1 MSEESQT
8 EKNFPN
14 WDNYSRAKM
23 WKQWWYK
30 LMIIYNSWFYCT
42 DNCFIFI
49 HSCTSKLGN
58 HPHSLIIEWI
68 NDGSLIVQTKLW
80 SKNRIQ

>member
-23 WKQWWYK
+23 WKQCPK
-30 LMIIYNSWFYCT
+30 CGNMIIYRIREIKRHM
-42 DNCFIFI
+42 IFLI
-49 HSCTSKLGN
+49 RAKLN
-58 HPHSLIIEWI
+58 EKYDLET
-68 NDGSLIVQTKLW
+68 L
-80 SKNRIQ
+80 

>member
-23 WKQWWYK
+23 QWYK
-30 LMIIYNSWFYCT
+30 LMIIYDSWFYCT

-80 SKNRIQ
+80 SKNRIH